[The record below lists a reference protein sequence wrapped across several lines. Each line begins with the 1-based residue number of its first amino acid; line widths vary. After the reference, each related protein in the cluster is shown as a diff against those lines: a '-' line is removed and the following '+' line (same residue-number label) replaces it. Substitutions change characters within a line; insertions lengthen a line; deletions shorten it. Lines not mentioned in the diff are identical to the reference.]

1 MPLYWGI
8 VPEEDKKKVAAR
20 LHELVEKDDYHL
32 DVGLLGSK
40 ALLSALSDNGYAETA
55 YKVASQDTYPSW
67 GYWIKQGATTL
78 HENWR
83 TDVVIDNSY
92 NHIMFGEI
100 GAWLY
105 KGLGGIQIE

>member
-1 MPLYWGI
+1 MQREHRQNLPCHYTG
-8 VPEEDKKKVAAR
+8 ESFRKKDKKKVAAR

-40 ALLSALSDNGYAETA
+40 ALLSAMSDNGYAETA

-92 NHIMFGEI
+92 NHIMFGE
-100 GAWLY
+100 
-105 KGLGGIQIE
+105 

>member
-67 GYWIKQGATTL
+67 GTGSNKVLQLYMKIGGQMSLSTT
-78 HENWR
+78 
-83 TDVVIDNSY
+83 
-92 NHIMFGEI
+92 HITILCSE
-100 GAWLY
+100 
-105 KGLGGIQIE
+105 K